1 MTLAELATEVAAGI
15 AECPDFVALKQVQRA
30 TAELMD
36 KCRLWRRQMSFQYP
50 GMVPIPDGAELAGFI
65 QVKVN
70 GRMYAPTQPGDI
82 NDPALQEGFWMERG
96 GLQLVPRKNKL
107 VWVDAIAYLSPLP
120 GVELPDGMLNR
131 KVCDAI
137 QNGARHYLFQVPSQ
151 PWYSMQSADYYG
163 ALFTE
168 ACIQLRNQ
176 ADRGFV
182 DSRCRTKPHF
192 F

>member
-36 KCRLWRRQMSFQYP
+36 KCRLCAGRCHFNTPAWCRYRTGRSWLGSSRSRSTAACTRQRSLETSMIRSARGILDGTRRP
-50 GMVPIPDGAELAGFI
+50 AAGAEEK
-65 QVKVN
+65 Q
-70 GRMYAPTQPGDI
+70 
-82 NDPALQEGFWMERG
+82 
-96 GLQLVPRKNKL
+96 L

-151 PWYSMQSADYYG
+151 PCTQCSPP
-163 ALFTE
+163 
-168 ACIQLRNQ
+168 ILRRAVHRGMHPAAKP